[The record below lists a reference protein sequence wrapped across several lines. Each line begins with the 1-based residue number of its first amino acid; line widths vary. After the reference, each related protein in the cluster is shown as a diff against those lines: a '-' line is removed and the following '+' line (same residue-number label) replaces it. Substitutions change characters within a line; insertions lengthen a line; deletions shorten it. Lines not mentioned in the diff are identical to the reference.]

1 MDDLVFKALDDPS
14 RRLLLDS
21 LFDRD
26 GQSLGELAELLPSMT
41 RYGAMNHLSVL
52 EKAELVVTVK
62 DGRRKL
68 HYLNPVPIQLVHE
81 RWITKYTER
90 RARVMTQMKSSIE
103 GADQAT
109 PDHVYQVIINAPTAT
124 VWNAI
129 VDGDVT
135 VDYFY
140 GTRVES
146 RWRVGDPISY
156 LYPDGSVAADG
167 TILTIEPGVM
177 VERYFHPRWDAE
189 LEAEGPARE
198 IWRVDDI
205 GGATKLT
212 IELYETPVGSKTHT
226 EFSGGLVFI
235 ASAMKTLIETGVPLQ
250 TQS

>member
-1 MDDLVFKALDDPS
+1 MENQVFKALDDPS
-14 RRLLLDS
+14 RRLLLDA
-21 LFDRD
+21 LFERD
-26 GQSLGELAELLPSMT
+26 GQAVGELAELLPSMT
-41 RYGAMNHLSVL
+41 RYGVMNHLSVL
-52 EKAELVVTVK
+52 ESAELVVTVK

-68 HYLNPVPIQLVHE
+68 HYLNPVPIQMVHE

-90 RARVMTQMKSSIE
+90 RAQVMTRMKSAIE
-103 GADQAT
+103 GPARPA
-109 PDHVYQVIINAPTAT
+109 PDHVFQVIINAPTAT

-146 RWRVGDPISY
+146 TWQAGDAISY

-167 TILTIEPGVM
+167 TILAIEPGVM

-198 IWRVDDI
+198 IWRVEDI

-212 IELYETPVGSKTHT
+212 IELYEAPVGGKTHT
-226 EFSGGLVFI
+226 EFSGGFVFI
-235 ASAMKTLIETGVPLQ
+235 VSAMKTLLETGSPLQ
-250 TQS
+250 LQG

>member
-1 MDDLVFKALDDPS
+1 M
-14 RRLLLDS
+14 
-21 LFDRD
+21 
-26 GQSLGELAELLPSMT
+26 
-41 RYGAMNHLSVL
+41 
-52 EKAELVVTVK
+52 
-62 DGRRKL
+62 
-68 HYLNPVPIQLVHE
+68 
-81 RWITKYTER
+81 
-90 RARVMTQMKSSIE
+90 
-103 GADQAT
+103 
-109 PDHVYQVIINAPTAT
+109 IINAPTAT

-140 GTRVES
+140 GTRVEAT
-146 RWRVGDPISY
+146 WRVGDPISY

-235 ASAMKTLIETGVPLQ
+235 ASASASSISIAVFFSSSWISFSFSETNSIFRTSRSIITTLPWVVPPGLLVVNMPSVIASVCTERTRVPSRVTGLPRR
-250 TQS
+250 